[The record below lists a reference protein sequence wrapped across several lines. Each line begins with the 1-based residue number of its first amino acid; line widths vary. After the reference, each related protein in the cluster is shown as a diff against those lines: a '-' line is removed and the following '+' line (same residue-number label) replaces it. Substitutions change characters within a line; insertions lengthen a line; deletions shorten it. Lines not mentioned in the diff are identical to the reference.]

1 VRITVSNRDL
11 STLYTSLQC
20 GHGAASAWGR
30 SWSGLRFAPARG
42 EAFKRAKEPDRL
54 PVSPATTRGIRFLSR
69 RWARGWRQP
78 RFLLTDLSLSQPS
91 SPTTITADRGI
102 AESPAREALS
112 RIRSSVSRRR
122 GNAVWHP
129 VRVGTVRGLWVQ
141 RTMRRLA
148 GQPSREVG
156 DRTERTRRCRDYRG
170 ATTFPMR
177 RERCRVDLGARS
189 LIRDGGRGKAAA
201 GGVGIAGMS
210 RPRSAPQRR
219 HENRLLVKGIRVR

>member
-1 VRITVSNRDL
+1 VRITVSYRDL
-11 STLYTSLQC
+11 SPLYTSLQC
-20 GHGAASAWGR
+20 GHGAAYSWGR

-54 PVSPATTRGIRFLSR
+54 PASPATTRGIRFLSR

-78 RFLLTDLSLSQPS
+78 RFLLTDLPLSQPS
-91 SPTTITADRGI
+91 SPTTITAI
-102 AESPAREALS
+102 QESPSRLRESTLEHTEQRFPAK
-112 RIRSSVSRRR
+112 

-129 VRVGTVRGLWVQ
+129 VRVGTVRRLRFQ
-141 RTMRRLA
+141 RTMRHLA
-148 GQPSREVG
+148 GQSSRELG
-156 DRTERTRRCRDYRG
+156 DRTDRTRRCRDYRG
-170 ATTFPMR
+170 TTTFPMR

-189 LIRDGGRGKAAA
+189 LILDGGRGRAAA